1 MLVGTDEAGGGEV
14 ALDCIDADQAGS
26 KNCACLKIQAAV
38 DPIHIGVGAKSD
50 CLALRNATDLFTK
63 PDSKFP
69 LICNQ
74 NCAVNLPTCTFRT
87 TRLLGRGA
95 KSV

>member
-1 MLVGTDEAGGGEV
+1 VLVGTDEAGGGEV

-38 DPIHIGVGAKSD
+38 DPIHIGVRAKSD

-74 NCAVNLPTCTFRT
+74 NCAVKLPTWTFRT